1 MRIAIDGRTLTG
13 RFTGDRTYWRS
24 LLRVMPCLA
33 PDDTFLVYSR
43 SPIPEGEL
51 PDLPNI
57 EHRIVEARSE
67 RLWTLTALPQ
77 AARQDRVD
85 LIHVQYTIPPRRLC
99 PCPVV
104 TTVHDISFR
113 LYPQWFPL
121 KHRLL
126 MNLTVPASMRQADRV
141 ITDSESSRNDI
152 LRVYKLPERKV
163 VAISLGLPE
172 GFGTDVDQAEAQKF
186 VAAKYGLT
194 EPFLMAVG
202 VMQPRKNLR
211 MLARAFGQAKKRFDI
226 PHTLAFVGKAGWGTE
241 ENRLRDEAEAGGG
254 DLAVLGLRFP
264 GYVDD
269 ADLPMLYRACAAL
282 AHPALYE
289 GFGFPPLEAMACG
302 TPVLVSDRPALPEVV
317 GEAGFVVPATDTEA
331 WAEAL
336 FRIVDDV
343 ALRRDLALR
352 GPLRAARFAWETTA
366 LRTLEVYRAALERK
380 KGSYE

>member
-1 MRIAIDGRTLTG
+1 MRVAIDGRTLTG

-24 LLRVMPCLA
+24 LLRTMPCLA
-33 PDDTFLVYSR
+33 PEDTFLVYSR
-43 SPIPEGEL
+43 LPIPEGEL
-51 PDLPNI
+51 PDLPNV
-57 EHRIVEARSE
+57 ERRIVEARSE

-77 AARQDRVD
+77 AARQDRAD
-85 LIHVQYTIPPRRLC
+85 IIHVQYTIPPRRLC

-121 KHRLL
+121 KHRVL
-126 MNLTVPASMRQADRV
+126 MNLTVPPSMRQADAV
-141 ITDSESSRNDI
+141 ITDSESSRADI
-152 LRVYKLPERKV
+152 LRLYKLPERKV
-163 VAISLGLPE
+163 VAIPLGLPE
-172 GFGTDVDQAEAQKF
+172 GFSTEADPEQARRF
-186 VAAKYGLT
+186 VAEKYGLT
-194 EPFLMAVG
+194 EPFLLAVG

-211 MLARAFGQAKKRFDI
+211 MLAQAFGQAKKRFGI

-241 ENRLRDEAEAGGG
+241 ENVLRDEAEAGGG
-254 DLAVLGLRFP
+254 DIAVRALRFP

-269 ADLPMLYRACAAL
+269 VDLPLLYRACAAL

-317 GEAGFVVPATDTEA
+317 GEAAFVVPATDTEA

-352 GPLRAARFAWETTA
+352 GPLRAARFSWEATA
-366 LRTLEVYRAALERK
+366 RRTLEVYRTALIKKERR
-380 KGSYE
+380 

>member
-1 MRIAIDGRTLTG
+1 MRIVVDGRTLTG

-33 PDDTFLVYSR
+33 PNDTFLVYSR
-43 SPIPEGEL
+43 TPIPEGEL
-51 PDLPNI
+51 PDLPNV
-57 EHRIVEARSE
+57 ERRVVEASSE
-67 RLWTLTALPQ
+67 RLWALAALPN
-77 AARQDRVD
+77 AARRDRAD

-99 PCPVV
+99 PCPVI

-126 MNLTVPASMRQADRV
+126 MNLTVPPSMRQADAV
-141 ITDSESSRNDI
+141 ITDSESSRDDI
-152 LRVYKLPERKV
+152 LRVYRLPEHRV
-163 VAISLGLPE
+163 VAIPLGLPE
-172 GFGTDVDQAEAQKF
+172 GFGTEGDPAEARRF
-186 VAAKYGLT
+186 VAEKYGLT
-194 EPFLMAVG
+194 EPFLLAVG

-254 DLAVLGLRFP
+254 DLAVLGLCFP

-269 ADLPMLYRACAAL
+269 ADLPKLYRACAAL

-302 TPVLVSDRPALPEVV
+302 TPVVVSDRPALPEVV
-317 GEAGFVVPATDTEA
+317 GEAALILPATDVDA
-331 WAEAL
+331 WAEGL
-336 FRIVDDV
+336 FRIVDDA
-343 ALRRDLALR
+343 ALRRELALR
-352 GPLRAARFAWETTA
+352 GPLRAARFSWETTA
-366 LRTLEVYRAALERK
+366 HRTLAVYRAALERK
-380 KGSYE
+380 K

>member
-1 MRIAIDGRTLTG
+1 MRVAIDGRTLTG

-24 LLRVMPCLA
+24 LLRTMPSLA
-33 PDDTFLVYSR
+33 PEDTFLVYSR
-43 SPIPEGEL
+43 SPISAGEL
-51 PDLPNI
+51 PDLPNLECRVI
-57 EHRIVEARSE
+57 EARNE
-67 RLWTLTALPQ
+67 RLWTLTALPA
-77 AARQDRVD
+77 AARQDRAD

-113 LYPQWFPL
+113 LYPHWFPL

-126 MNLTVPASMRQADRV
+126 MNLTVPPSMRQADTV
-141 ITDSESSRNDI
+141 ITDSESSRADI
-152 LRVYKLPERKV
+152 LRIYKLPERKV
-163 VAISLGLPE
+163 IAIPLGLPE
-172 GFGTDVDQAEAQKF
+172 GFGTGTDPELARKF
-186 VAAKYGLT
+186 VAEKYGLT
-194 EPFLMAVG
+194 EPFLLAVG

-211 MLARAFGQAKKRFDI
+211 MLARAFGQAKKRFNI
-226 PHTLAFVGKAGWGTE
+226 PQTLAFVGKAGWGTE
-241 ENRLRDEAEAGGG
+241 ENALRDEAEAGGG
-254 DLAVLGLRFP
+254 DVAVRAIRFP

-269 ADLPMLYRACAAL
+269 ADLPLLYRACVAL

-302 TPVLVSDRPALPEVV
+302 TPVVVSDRPALPEVV
-317 GEAGFVVPATDTEA
+317 GEAAFVVPATDTEA

-352 GPLRAARFAWETTA
+352 GPLRAARFSWETTA
-366 LRTLEVYRAALERK
+366 RRTLEVYRTALEK
-380 KGSYE
+380 KERRP

>member
-13 RFTGDRTYWRS
+13 RFTGDRTYWRN

-43 SPIPEGEL
+43 TPIPEGEL
-51 PDLPNI
+51 PDLPNV
-57 EHRIVEARSE
+57 ERRVVEARSE
-67 RLWTLTALPQ
+67 RLWTLTALPN
-77 AARQDRVD
+77 AARQDRAA

-113 LYPQWFPL
+113 LYPHWFPL

-126 MNLTVPASMRQADRV
+126 MNLTVPPSMRQADAV
-141 ITDSESSRNDI
+141 ITDSESSRADI
-152 LRVYKLPERKV
+152 LRVYKLPEHKV
-163 VAISLGLPE
+163 VAIPLGLPE
-172 GFGTDVDQAEAQKF
+172 GFGTDADPEEARRF
-186 VAAKYGLT
+186 VAEKYGLT
-194 EPFLMAVG
+194 EPFLLAVG

-211 MLARAFGQAKKRFDI
+211 MLARAFGQAKKRFNI
-226 PHTLAFVGKAGWGTE
+226 PHTLAFVGKAGWRTE
-241 ENRLRDEAEAGGG
+241 ENALRDEAEAGGG
-254 DLAVLGLRFP
+254 DVAVLAVRFP

-269 ADLPMLYRACAAL
+269 ADLPLLYRACAAL

-302 TPVLVSDRPALPEVV
+302 TPVVVSDRPALPELV
-317 GEAGFVVPATDTEA
+317 GEAAFVVPATDTEA

-336 FRIVDDV
+336 FRIVDD
-343 ALRRDLALR
+343 ADLRRELTLR
-352 GPLRAARFAWETTA
+352 GPLRAAHFPWETTA
-366 LRTLEVYRAALERK
+366 RRTLEVYRTALERK
-380 KGSYE
+380 

>member
-24 LLRVMPCLA
+24 LLRTMPNLA

-43 SPIPEGEL
+43 TPIPEGEL
-51 PDLPNI
+51 PDLPNVQPRVI
-57 EHRIVEARSE
+57 EARSE
-67 RLWTLTALPQ
+67 RLWTLTALPE
-77 AARQDRVD
+77 AARRDQAD

-126 MNLTVPASMRQADRV
+126 MNLTVPPSMRQADRV
-141 ITDSESSRNDI
+141 ITDSHSSRADI
-152 LRVYKLPERKV
+152 LRTYKLPERQV
-163 VAISLGLPE
+163 VAIPLGLPD
-172 GFGTDVDQAEAQKF
+172 GFGTETDPEQARKF
-186 VAAKYGLT
+186 VAEKYGLT
-194 EPFLMAVG
+194 EPFLLAVG

-211 MLARAFGQAKKRFDI
+211 MLARAFGLAKKRFKI

-241 ENRLRDEAEAGGG
+241 ENALRDEAEAGGG
-254 DLAVLGLRFP
+254 DVAVLAVRFP
-264 GYVDD
+264 GYVED
-269 ADLPMLYRACAAL
+269 ADLSLLYRACAAL
-282 AHPALYE
+282 VHPALYE

-302 TPVLVSDRPALPEVV
+302 TPVVVSDRPSLPEVV
-317 GEAGFVVPATDTEA
+317 GEAAFVVPATDPEA

-336 FRIVDDV
+336 FRIVDD
-343 ALRRDLALR
+343 APLRRDLALR
-352 GPLRAARFAWETTA
+352 GPLRAAKFSWETTA
-366 LRTLEVYRAALERK
+366 QRTLEVYRAALERK
-380 KGSYE
+380 RDDHE